1 MMNCKGFGMK
11 RSWYNLGVYTFSKI
25 LGTTLKIPGARRVTR
40 RKLQIG
46 DPQMLGAT
54 HQKLGR
60 LVILAS
66 VICALL
72 V

>member
-11 RSWYNLGVYTFSKI
+11 RSWFNVGVYTISKI
-25 LGTTLKIPGARRVTR
+25 LGAILKIPGARRVTR
-40 RKLQIG
+40 CKLQTG
-46 DPQMLGAT
+46 DPQILGVT
-54 HQKLGR
+54 HHKFSR
-60 LVILAS
+60 LVVLAS